1 MNTQQ
6 ETKILKEILAEIQ
19 RNSQIIKD
27 LRKIIKQDTK
37 S

>member
-27 LRKIIKQDTK
+27 LRKIIKQNK
-37 S
+37 NS